1 MALFDFFGSKRKA
14 EAEQKIEEQ
23 KQEQHDEAVARQ
35 REEHPEMH
43 WPVITPINMFVKKPG
58 ETPATQ
64 SAAGAGAGTAATG
77 AETAAAVANAAA
89 DATAAAAGTANAG
102 AATDSSNTATANN
115 TASAE
120 GEQSATA
127 ATPAQPQPTI
137 LSDPLT
143 PERKDEVGALV
154 YEPTLKPD
162 MLKELNLQETLFL
175 EAALLIAHKQHPLD
189 NYDQNRQVIRNH
201 FLDMVRA
208 QEKIY
213 VLYDARTGYPL
224 LDGSFVLMYLDKE
237 HAEIAAKLYAE
248 QMRSV
253 KIIEVPGMAA
263 EPAQLD
269 GKIQMKIFD
278 YLFFLG
284 AENIVIDNGWYKG
297 FLRRSEISAPF
308 YINEDPE
315 KIPPYNPAISFALT
329 EYVGEL
335 RWPVQYGKR
344 KELLQAKFNSVMK
357 LVPKGT
363 YLLPFRNLDEDA
375 ANAGDQAADGAA
387 TEQTAT
393 PTHDG
398 MAETTDAAT
407 ESAEAAKK
415 NHRVQLPMV
424 TLNGK
429 NFMPVYTD
437 IFEFSKKFANS
448 GFRPT
453 RADFQTISRF
463 MGNYDGF
470 IINPQG
476 QAMVIERQKNPNPG
490 QTPAQGTGAKA

>member
-58 ETPATQ
+58 ETPA
-64 SAAGAGAGTAATG
+64 
-77 AETAAAVANAAA
+77 
-89 DATAAAAGTANAG
+89 ATASTVNAGNAEHTAEAAGTASAG
-102 AATDSSNTATANN
+102 AS
-115 TASAE
+115 
-120 GEQSATA
+120 A
-127 ATPAQPQPTI
+127 ATTAQPQPTI

-248 QMRSV
+248 QLRSV

-263 EPAQLD
+263 EPAQHD

-329 EYVGEL
+329 DYVGEL

-375 ANAGDQAADGAA
+375 ANAGDPNADGATA
-387 TEQTAT
+387 EQPAT

-398 MAETTDAAT
+398 MAKTTDAAT

>member
-35 REEHPEMH
+35 RADHPEMH

-58 ETPATQ
+58 ETPAT
-64 SAAGAGAGTAATG
+64 ATG
-77 AETAAAVANAAA
+77 AATTAVAESG
-89 DATAAAAGTANAG
+89 TSTAAGTDTAANSTTEG
-102 AATDSSNTATANN
+102 AVNAAQATNAEHTAEAAD
-115 TASAE
+115 TASA
-120 GEQSATA
+120 GASA
-127 ATPAQPQPTI
+127 ATTAQPQPTI

-208 QEKIY
+208 QQKIY

-248 QMRSV
+248 QLRSV

-329 EYVGEL
+329 DYVGEL

-375 ANAGDQAADGAA
+375 ANAGDPNADGAA
-387 TEQTAT
+387 TEQPAT

-398 MAETTDAAT
+398 MAKTTDAAT

>member
-35 REEHPEMH
+35 RADHPEMH

-58 ETPATQ
+58 DTPAATPG
-64 SAAGAGAGTAATG
+64 AA
-77 AETAAAVANAAA
+77 
-89 DATAAAAGTANAG
+89 ATAAAEAG
-102 AATDSSNTATANN
+102 ANTAVGTDTATNSTTEGAVN
-115 TASAE
+115 AAQAANTEHTAEAADTASA
-120 GEQSATA
+120 GASA
-127 ATPAQPQPTI
+127 ATTAQPQPTI

-162 MLKELNLQETLFL
+162 MLKDLNLQETLFL

-224 LDGSFVLMYLDKE
+224 LDGSFVLMYLEKE

-263 EPAQLD
+263 EPAQHD

-329 EYVGEL
+329 DYVGEL

-363 YLLPFRNLDEDA
+363 YLLPFRNLDEDT

-387 TEQTAT
+387 AEQTAT

>member
-35 REEHPEMH
+35 REEHLEMH

-58 ETPATQ
+58 ETPAT
-64 SAAGAGAGTAATG
+64 APGAAT
-77 AETAAAVANAAA
+77 TAAAEADANTAAGSENAAAAADTANAGTA
-89 DATAAAAGTANAG
+89 DATAQGEHSAAAP
-102 AATDSSNTATANN
+102 AA
-115 TASAE
+115 
-120 GEQSATA
+120 
-127 ATPAQPQPTI
+127 AQPQPTI

-154 YEPTLKPD
+154 YEPTIKPD
-162 MLKELNLQETLFL
+162 MLKDLNLQETLFL

-208 QEKIY
+208 QQKIY

-224 LDGSFVLMYLDKE
+224 LDGSFVLMYLEKE

-253 KIIEVPGMAA
+253 KIIEAPGMAA

-329 EYVGEL
+329 DYVGEL

-375 ANAGDQAADGAA
+375 ANAGEQNTDGAA
-387 TEQTAT
+387 AEQTAT

>member
-77 AETAAAVANAAA
+77 AETAAAGASAAA

-102 AATDSSNTATANN
+102 NAEHTAEAASTENAGTSAATA
-115 TASAE
+115 
-120 GEQSATA
+120 
-127 ATPAQPQPTI
+127 AQPQPTI

-329 EYVGEL
+329 DYVGEL

-375 ANAGDQAADGAA
+375 ANADGQNADGAA
-387 TEQTAT
+387 AEQTAT

>member
-58 ETPATQ
+58 ETPAT
-64 SAAGAGAGTAATG
+64 APGATTTVAAEAGANTATG
-77 AETAAAVANAAA
+77 SEN
-89 DATAAAAGTANAG
+89 TAAAANSANAGTAEHTAAAADTANART
-102 AATDSSNTATANN
+102 AEATAQGEH
-115 TASAE
+115 SA
-120 GEQSATA
+120 A
-127 ATPAQPQPTI
+127 APAAAQPQPTI

-143 PERKDEVGALV
+143 PERKDAVGALV

-224 LDGSFVLMYLDKE
+224 LDGSFVLMYLEKE

-329 EYVGEL
+329 DYVGEL

-363 YLLPFRNLDEDA
+363 YLLPFRNLDEES
-375 ANAGDQAADGAA
+375 ANAGEPNAEDAAA
-387 TEQTAT
+387 EQTAT

-490 QTPAQGTGAKA
+490 QAPAQGAKA

>member
-58 ETPATQ
+58 ETPATAPGAATTAAAEAGANT
-64 SAAGAGAGTAATG
+64 AAGTENAAANTENAGKTENT
-77 AETAAAVANAAA
+77 AETA
-89 DATAAAAGTANAG
+89 
-102 AATDSSNTATANN
+102 NTA
-115 TASAE
+115 
-120 GEQSATA
+120 
-127 ATPAQPQPTI
+127 AQPQPTI

-154 YEPTLKPD
+154 YEPTIRPD
-162 MLKELNLQETLFL
+162 MLKDLNLQETLFL

-224 LDGSFVLMYLDKE
+224 LDGSFVLMYLEKE

-263 EPAQLD
+263 EPAQQG

-329 EYVGEL
+329 DYVGEL

-363 YLLPFRNLDEDA
+363 YLLPFRNLDEET
-375 ANAGDQAADGAA
+375 ANAGEQAAEDAA
-387 TEQTAT
+387 AEQTAT

-490 QTPAQGTGAKA
+490 QAPAQGAKA

>member
-35 REEHPEMH
+35 RADHPEMH

-58 ETPATQ
+58 DTPAATPG
-64 SAAGAGAGTAATG
+64 AA
-77 AETAAAVANAAA
+77 
-89 DATAAAAGTANAG
+89 ATAAAEAG
-102 AATDSSNTATANN
+102 ANTAVGTDTATNSTTEGAVN
-115 TASAE
+115 AAQAANTEHTAEAADTASA
-120 GEQSATA
+120 GASA
-127 ATPAQPQPTI
+127 ATTAQPQPTI

-162 MLKELNLQETLFL
+162 MLKDLNLQETLFL

-224 LDGSFVLMYLDKE
+224 LDGSFVLMYLEKE

-263 EPAQLD
+263 EPAQHD

-329 EYVGEL
+329 DYVGEL

-363 YLLPFRNLDEDA
+363 YLLPFRNLDEDT
-375 ANAGDQAADGAA
+375 ANAGDQTANGAA
-387 TEQTAT
+387 AEQTAT

-490 QTPAQGTGAKA
+490 QTPAQA

>member
-58 ETPATQ
+58 ETPAT
-64 SAAGAGAGTAATG
+64 APGAAT
-77 AETAAAVANAAA
+77 TAAAEAGANTAAGSENAAA
-89 DATAAAAGTANAG
+89 NTTNEGNTAANTENAENTAETANAG
-102 AATDSSNTATANN
+102 AA
-115 TASAE
+115 
-120 GEQSATA
+120 A
-127 ATPAQPQPTI
+127 ATVAQPQPTI

-154 YEPTLKPD
+154 YEPTIKPD

-208 QEKIY
+208 QQKIY

-297 FLRRSEISAPF
+297 FLHRSEISAPF

-315 KIPPYNPAISFALT
+315 KIPPYNPAVSFALT
-329 EYVGEL
+329 DYVGEL

-387 TEQTAT
+387 GEQTAT

-490 QTPAQGTGAKA
+490 QTPAQGAKA

>member
-1 MALFDFFGSKRKA
+1 MALFDFFGSKKKA

-23 KQEQHDEAVARQ
+23 KQEQHDEIVARQ
-35 REEHPEMH
+35 RKEHPEMH
-43 WPVITPINMFVKKPG
+43 WPVMSPINMFVKKPG
-58 ETPATQ
+58 DPNGNPQ
-64 SAAGAGAGTAATG
+64 GTATTSS
-77 AETAAAVANAAA
+77 ETADAPQKEAVSTSETVVASQNA
-89 DATAAAAGTANAG
+89 
-102 AATDSSNTATANN
+102 
-115 TASAE
+115 
-120 GEQSATA
+120 
-127 ATPAQPQPTI
+127 PKPQPTV
-137 LSDPLT
+137 LEDPLS
-143 PERKDEVGALV
+143 PERKDEIGSLV
-154 YEPTLKPD
+154 YEPVLKPE
-162 MLKELNLQETLFL
+162 MLKGLNLQETLFL
-175 EAALLIAHKQHPLD
+175 EAALLIAHKQHPLE
-189 NYDQNRQVIRNH
+189 NYEENRQKVRNH

-208 QEKIY
+208 QQKIY

-224 LDGSFVLMYLDKE
+224 LDGSFVLMYLEKE

-248 QMRSV
+248 QLRSV
-253 KIIEVPGMAA
+253 RIIEVPGMAA
-263 EPAQLD
+263 DPVQLD

-308 YINEDPE
+308 YINEDPA
-315 KIPPYNPAISFALT
+315 KIPPYNPAISFALMD
-329 EYVGEL
+329 YVGEL

-344 KELLQAKFNSVMK
+344 KELLQAKFSAVMK

-363 YLLPFRNLDEDA
+363 YILPFRTLDEE
-375 ANAGDQAADGAA
+375 ANAGDPAAEGETAA
-387 TEQTAT
+387 ASAT

-398 MAETTDAAT
+398 RAETTDAAA
-407 ESAEAAKK
+407 ESAEATKK
-415 NHRVQLPMV
+415 NHRIQLPMV

-476 QAMVIERQKNPNPG
+476 QAMVIERRKNPAPAA
-490 QTPAQGTGAKA
+490 TPTPTGKDTQSES

>member
-35 REEHPEMH
+35 RADHPEMH

-58 ETPATQ
+58 DTPAATPG
-64 SAAGAGAGTAATG
+64 AA
-77 AETAAAVANAAA
+77 
-89 DATAAAAGTANAG
+89 ATAAAEAGANTAAGT
-102 AATDSSNTATANN
+102 DTATNSTTEGAVNAAQAANTEHTAEAAD
-115 TASAE
+115 TASA
-120 GEQSATA
+120 GASA
-127 ATPAQPQPTI
+127 ATTAQPQPTI

-162 MLKELNLQETLFL
+162 MLKDLNLQETLFL

-224 LDGSFVLMYLDKE
+224 LDGSFVLMYLEKE

-263 EPAQLD
+263 EPAQHD

-329 EYVGEL
+329 DYVGEL

-363 YLLPFRNLDEDA
+363 YLLPFRNLDEDT
-375 ANAGDQAADGAA
+375 ANAGAQAADGAA
-387 TEQTAT
+387 AEQTAT

-490 QTPAQGTGAKA
+490 QVPAQGTGAKA

>member
-58 ETPATQ
+58 ETPATAPGAATTAAAEAGANT
-64 SAAGAGAGTAATG
+64 AAGTENAAANTENAGKTENT
-77 AETAAAVANAAA
+77 AETA
-89 DATAAAAGTANAG
+89 
-102 AATDSSNTATANN
+102 NTA
-115 TASAE
+115 
-120 GEQSATA
+120 
-127 ATPAQPQPTI
+127 AQPQPTI

-154 YEPTLKPD
+154 YEPTIRPD
-162 MLKELNLQETLFL
+162 MLKDLNLQETLFL

-224 LDGSFVLMYLDKE
+224 LDGSFVLMYLEKE

-263 EPAQLD
+263 EPAQQG

-315 KIPPYNPAISFALT
+315 KIPPYNPTISFALT
-329 EYVGEL
+329 DYVGEL

-363 YLLPFRNLDEDA
+363 YLLPFRNLDEET
-375 ANAGDQAADGAA
+375 ANAGEQNADDAAA
-387 TEQTAT
+387 EQTAT

-490 QTPAQGTGAKA
+490 QAPAQGAKA

>member
-329 EYVGEL
+329 DYVGEL

>member
-58 ETPATQ
+58 ETPATAPGAATTAAAEAGANT
-64 SAAGAGAGTAATG
+64 AAGSENAAANTENAGTAD
-77 AETAAAVANAAA
+77 AAAQGEHSAAA
-89 DATAAAAGTANAG
+89 PAA
-102 AATDSSNTATANN
+102 
-115 TASAE
+115 
-120 GEQSATA
+120 
-127 ATPAQPQPTI
+127 AQPQPTI

-162 MLKELNLQETLFL
+162 MLKDLNLQETLFL

-224 LDGSFVLMYLDKE
+224 LDGSFVLMYLEKE

-329 EYVGEL
+329 DYVGEL

-363 YLLPFRNLDEDA
+363 YLLPFRNLDEES
-375 ANAGDQAADGAA
+375 ANAGEPNADGAA
-387 TEQTAT
+387 AEQTAT

-490 QTPAQGTGAKA
+490 QAPAQGAGAKA

>member
-35 REEHPEMH
+35 RADHPEMH

-58 ETPATQ
+58 DTPAATPG
-64 SAAGAGAGTAATG
+64 AA
-77 AETAAAVANAAA
+77 
-89 DATAAAAGTANAG
+89 ATAAAEAG
-102 AATDSSNTATANN
+102 ANTAVGTDTATNSTTEGAVN
-115 TASAE
+115 AAQAANTEHTAEAADTASA
-120 GEQSATA
+120 GASA
-127 ATPAQPQPTI
+127 ATTAQPQPTI

-162 MLKELNLQETLFL
+162 MLKDLNLQETLFL

-224 LDGSFVLMYLDKE
+224 LDGSFVLMYLEKE

-263 EPAQLD
+263 EPAQHD

-329 EYVGEL
+329 DYVGEL

-363 YLLPFRNLDEDA
+363 YLLPFRNLDEDT

-387 TEQTAT
+387 AEQTST

>member
-14 EAEQKIEEQ
+14 VAEQKIEEQ

-35 REEHPEMH
+35 RADHPEMH

-58 ETPATQ
+58 ETPAATPGAAATATAEAGANT
-64 SAAGAGAGTAATG
+64 AAGSENA
-77 AETAAAVANAAA
+77 AAAVNS
-89 DATAAAAGTANAG
+89 ANAG
-102 AATDSSNTATANN
+102 NADAAAQGENSAAAPAT
-115 TASAE
+115 
-120 GEQSATA
+120 
-127 ATPAQPQPTI
+127 AQPQPTI

-162 MLKELNLQETLFL
+162 MLKDLNLQETLFL

-208 QEKIY
+208 QENIY

-224 LDGSFVLMYLDKE
+224 LDGSFVLMYFEKE

-263 EPAQLD
+263 EPAQHD

-329 EYVGEL
+329 DYVGEL

-363 YLLPFRNLDEDA
+363 YLLPFRNLDEDT

-387 TEQTAT
+387 AEQTAT

-490 QTPAQGTGAKA
+490 QVPAQGAKA

>member
-58 ETPATQ
+58 ETPATAPGAATTAAAEAGANT
-64 SAAGAGAGTAATG
+64 AAGSENAAANTENAGTAD
-77 AETAAAVANAAA
+77 AAAQGEHSAAA
-89 DATAAAAGTANAG
+89 PAA
-102 AATDSSNTATANN
+102 
-115 TASAE
+115 
-120 GEQSATA
+120 
-127 ATPAQPQPTI
+127 AQPQPTI

-162 MLKELNLQETLFL
+162 MLKDLNLQETLFL

-224 LDGSFVLMYLDKE
+224 LDGSFVLMYLEKE

-329 EYVGEL
+329 DYVGGL

-363 YLLPFRNLDEDA
+363 YLLPFRNLDEES
-375 ANAGDQAADGAA
+375 ANAGEPNADGAA
-387 TEQTAT
+387 AEQTAT

-490 QTPAQGTGAKA
+490 QAPAQGAGAKA

>member
-58 ETPATQ
+58 ETPAT
-64 SAAGAGAGTAATG
+64 APGAATTAAAEAGANTAADSENAAANTENAG
-77 AETAAAVANAAA
+77 NTENTAETAN
-89 DATAAAAGTANAG
+89 TANAG
-102 AATDSSNTATANN
+102 AA
-115 TASAE
+115 
-120 GEQSATA
+120 A
-127 ATPAQPQPTI
+127 ATTAQPTI

-162 MLKELNLQETLFL
+162 MLKDLNLQETLFL

-224 LDGSFVLMYLDKE
+224 LDGSFVLMYLEKE

-329 EYVGEL
+329 DYVGEL

-363 YLLPFRNLDEDA
+363 YLLPFRNLDEDT
-375 ANAGDQAADGAA
+375 ANAGDPNANGVAA
-387 TEQTAT
+387 EQTAT

-407 ESAEAAKK
+407 ESEEAAKK

-490 QTPAQGTGAKA
+490 QAPAQGTKA

>member
-58 ETPATQ
+58 ETPAT
-64 SAAGAGAGTAATG
+64 APGAATTAAAEAGANTAADSENAAANTENAG
-77 AETAAAVANAAA
+77 KTENTAETAN
-89 DATAAAAGTANAG
+89 TANAG
-102 AATDSSNTATANN
+102 AA
-115 TASAE
+115 
-120 GEQSATA
+120 A
-127 ATPAQPQPTI
+127 ATTAQPTI

-162 MLKELNLQETLFL
+162 MLKDLNLQETLFL

-224 LDGSFVLMYLDKE
+224 LDGSFVLMYLEKE

-329 EYVGEL
+329 DYVGEL

-375 ANAGDQAADGAA
+375 ANAGEQNADGAA
-387 TEQTAT
+387 AEQTAT

-490 QTPAQGTGAKA
+490 QAPAQGAKA

>member
-35 REEHPEMH
+35 RADHPEMH

-58 ETPATQ
+58 ETPA
-64 SAAGAGAGTAATG
+64 
-77 AETAAAVANAAA
+77 
-89 DATAAAAGTANAG
+89 ATAAAEAGANTAAGTDTAANSTTEG
-102 AATDSSNTATANN
+102 AVNATQAADTEHTAEAAD
-115 TASAE
+115 TASA
-120 GEQSATA
+120 GASAATA
-127 ATPAQPQPTI
+127 AQPQPTI

-162 MLKELNLQETLFL
+162 MLKDLNLQETLFL

-248 QMRSV
+248 QLRSV

-329 EYVGEL
+329 DYVGEL

-363 YLLPFRNLDEDA
+363 YLLPFRNLDEDT

-387 TEQTAT
+387 AEQTST

>member
-58 ETPATQ
+58 EIPATQ

-77 AETAAAVANAAA
+77 AETAAAGASAAA

-102 AATDSSNTATANN
+102 NAEHTAEAASTENAGTSAATA
-115 TASAE
+115 
-120 GEQSATA
+120 
-127 ATPAQPQPTI
+127 AQPQPTI

-329 EYVGEL
+329 DYVGEL

-375 ANAGDQAADGAA
+375 ANADGQNADGAA
-387 TEQTAT
+387 AEQTAT

>member
-35 REEHPEMH
+35 RADHPEMH

-58 ETPATQ
+58 DTPAATPG
-64 SAAGAGAGTAATG
+64 AA
-77 AETAAAVANAAA
+77 
-89 DATAAAAGTANAG
+89 ATAAAEAG
-102 AATDSSNTATANN
+102 ANTAVGTDTATNSTTEGAVN
-115 TASAE
+115 AAQAANTEHTAEAADTASA
-120 GEQSATA
+120 GASA
-127 ATPAQPQPTI
+127 ATTAQPQPTI

-162 MLKELNLQETLFL
+162 MLKDLNLQETLFL

-224 LDGSFVLMYLDKE
+224 LDGSFVLMYLEKG

-263 EPAQLD
+263 EPAQHD

-329 EYVGEL
+329 DYVGEL

-363 YLLPFRNLDEDA
+363 YLLPFRNLDEDT
-375 ANAGDQAADGAA
+375 ANAGDQTANGAA
-387 TEQTAT
+387 AEQTAT

>member
-35 REEHPEMH
+35 RADHPEMH

-58 ETPATQ
+58 ETPAT
-64 SAAGAGAGTAATG
+64 APGTAT
-77 AETAAAVANAAA
+77 
-89 DATAAAAGTANAG
+89 TAAAAAEAGANTAAGSENVAANTTNEGNAAANTENAG
-102 AATDSSNTATANN
+102 KTENTA
-115 TASAE
+115 
-120 GEQSATA
+120 A
-127 ATPAQPQPTI
+127 AAPAAAQPQPTI

-154 YEPTLKPD
+154 YEPTIKPD

-224 LDGSFVLMYLDKE
+224 LDGSFVLMYLEKE

-329 EYVGEL
+329 DYVGEL

-363 YLLPFRNLDEDA
+363 YLLPSRNPDEDA
-375 ANAGDQAADGAA
+375 ANAGEQNADGAA
-387 TEQTAT
+387 AEQTAT

-490 QTPAQGTGAKA
+490 QAPAQGAKA

>member
-35 REEHPEMH
+35 RADHPEMH

-58 ETPATQ
+58 ETPAT
-64 SAAGAGAGTAATG
+64 APGTAT
-77 AETAAAVANAAA
+77 
-89 DATAAAAGTANAG
+89 TAAAAAEAGANTAAGSENVAANTTNEGNAAANTENAG
-102 AATDSSNTATANN
+102 KTENTA
-115 TASAE
+115 
-120 GEQSATA
+120 A
-127 ATPAQPQPTI
+127 AAPAAAQPQPTI

-154 YEPTLKPD
+154 YEPTIKPD

-224 LDGSFVLMYLDKE
+224 LDGSFVLMYLEKE
-237 HAEIAAKLYAE
+237 HAEMAAKLYTE
-248 QMRSV
+248 QMRAV

-329 EYVGEL
+329 DYVGEL

-363 YLLPFRNLDEDA
+363 YLLPFRNLDEET

-387 TEQTAT
+387 GEQTAT

-490 QTPAQGTGAKA
+490 QTPAQGAKA

>member
-1 MALFDFFGSKRKA
+1 MALFDFFGSKKKA

-23 KQEQHDEAVARQ
+23 KQEQHDEIVARQ

-43 WPVITPINMFVKKPG
+43 WPVMSPINMFVKKPG
-58 ETPATQ
+58 DPT
-64 SAAGAGAGTAATG
+64 GAPQGTATSS
-77 AETAAAVANAAA
+77 ETAAAPQEE
-89 DATAAAAGTANAG
+89 ATAAVGE
-102 AATDSSNTATANN
+102 AATASTA
-115 TASAE
+115 
-120 GEQSATA
+120 
-127 ATPAQPQPTI
+127 PKPQPTV
-137 LSDPLT
+137 LEDPLS
-143 PERKDEVGALV
+143 PERKDEVGSLV
-154 YEPTLKPD
+154 YEPVLKPE

-175 EAALLIAHKQHPLD
+175 EAALLIAHKQHPLE
-189 NYDQNRQVIRNH
+189 NYEENRQKVRNH

-208 QEKIY
+208 QQKIY
-213 VLYDARTGYPL
+213 VLYDTRTGYPL
-224 LDGSFVLMYLDKE
+224 LDGSFVLMYLEKE

-248 QMRSV
+248 QLRSV
-253 KIIEVPGMAA
+253 RIIEVPGMAA
-263 EPAQLD
+263 DPVQLD

-308 YINEDPE
+308 YINEDPA
-315 KIPPYNPAISFALT
+315 KIPPYNPAISFALMD
-329 EYVGEL
+329 YVGEL

-344 KELLQAKFNSVMK
+344 KELLQAKFSTVMK

-363 YLLPFRNLDEDA
+363 YILPFRTLDEE
-375 ANAGDQAADGAA
+375 ANAGDPTAEGETAAAS
-387 TEQTAT
+387 AT

-398 MAETTDAAT
+398 RAETTDAAA
-407 ESAEAAKK
+407 ESAEATKK
-415 NHRVQLPMV
+415 NHRIQLPMV

-476 QAMVIERQKNPNPG
+476 QAMVIERRKN
-490 QTPAQGTGAKA
+490 QAPAAPATGTDTKAEG

>member
-35 REEHPEMH
+35 RADHPEMH

-58 ETPATQ
+58 DTPAATPG
-64 SAAGAGAGTAATG
+64 AA
-77 AETAAAVANAAA
+77 
-89 DATAAAAGTANAG
+89 ATAAAEAG
-102 AATDSSNTATANN
+102 ANTAVGTDTATNSTTEGAVN
-115 TASAE
+115 AAQAANTEHTAEAADTASA
-120 GEQSATA
+120 GASA
-127 ATPAQPQPTI
+127 ATTAQPQPTI

-162 MLKELNLQETLFL
+162 MLKDLNLQETLFL

-224 LDGSFVLMYLDKE
+224 LDGSFVLMYLEKE

-263 EPAQLD
+263 EPAQHD

-329 EYVGEL
+329 DYVGEL

-363 YLLPFRNLDEDA
+363 YLLPFRNLDEDT
-375 ANAGDQAADGAA
+375 ANAGDQTANGAA
-387 TEQTAT
+387 AEQTAT

>member
-58 ETPATQ
+58 ETPATVAGAATTAADEAGANT
-64 SAAGAGAGTAATG
+64 AAGS
-77 AETAAAVANAAA
+77 ENAAA
-89 DATAAAAGTANAG
+89 NTTNEGNTAANTENAENTAETANAG
-102 AATDSSNTATANN
+102 AA
-115 TASAE
+115 
-120 GEQSATA
+120 A
-127 ATPAQPQPTI
+127 ATVAQPQPTI

-224 LDGSFVLMYLDKE
+224 LDGSFVLMYLEKE

-329 EYVGEL
+329 DYVGEL

-363 YLLPFRNLDEDA
+363 YLLPFRNLNEDA
-375 ANAGDQAADGAA
+375 ANAGEQNADGAA
-387 TEQTAT
+387 AEQTAT

>member
-1 MALFDFFGSKRKA
+1 MALFDFFGSKKKA

-23 KQEQHDEAVARQ
+23 KQEQHDEIVARQ

-43 WPVITPINMFVKKPG
+43 WPVMSPINMFVKKPG
-58 ETPATQ
+58 DPT
-64 SAAGAGAGTAATG
+64 GAPQGTATSS
-77 AETAAAVANAAA
+77 ETAAAPQEE
-89 DATAAAAGTANAG
+89 ATAAVGE
-102 AATDSSNTATANN
+102 AATASTA
-115 TASAE
+115 
-120 GEQSATA
+120 
-127 ATPAQPQPTI
+127 PKPQPTV
-137 LSDPLT
+137 LEDPLS
-143 PERKDEVGALV
+143 PERKDEVGSLV
-154 YEPTLKPD
+154 YEPVLKPE

-175 EAALLIAHKQHPLD
+175 EAALLIAHKQHPLE
-189 NYDQNRQVIRNH
+189 NYEENRQKVRNH

-208 QEKIY
+208 QQKIY

-224 LDGSFVLMYLDKE
+224 LDGSFVLMYLEKE

-248 QMRSV
+248 QLRSIR
-253 KIIEVPGMAA
+253 IIEVPGMAA
-263 EPAQLD
+263 DPVQLD

-308 YINEDPE
+308 YINEDPA
-315 KIPPYNPAISFALT
+315 KIPPYNPAISFALMD
-329 EYVGEL
+329 YVGEL

-344 KELLQAKFNSVMK
+344 KELLQAKFSTVMK

-363 YLLPFRNLDEDA
+363 YILPFRTLDEE
-375 ANAGDQAADGAA
+375 ANAGDPTAEGETAAAS
-387 TEQTAT
+387 AT

-398 MAETTDAAT
+398 RAETTDAAA
-407 ESAEAAKK
+407 ESAEATKK
-415 NHRVQLPMV
+415 NHRIQLPMV

-476 QAMVIERQKNPNPG
+476 QAMVIERRKNPA
-490 QTPAQGTGAKA
+490 PAAPATGTDTKAEG

>member
-35 REEHPEMH
+35 RADHPEMH

-58 ETPATQ
+58 ETPAT
-64 SAAGAGAGTAATG
+64 ATG
-77 AETAAAVANAAA
+77 AAETGAN
-89 DATAAAAGTANAG
+89 TAAGT
-102 AATDSSNTATANN
+102 DTATANVPTEGTVDAAQAAN
-115 TASAE
+115 TERTAEAADAGTTAASA
-120 GEQSATA
+120 
-127 ATPAQPQPTI
+127 AQPQPTI

-208 QEKIY
+208 QQKIY

-248 QMRSV
+248 QLRSV

-329 EYVGEL
+329 DYVGEL

-375 ANAGDQAADGAA
+375 ANAGAQAADGAA
-387 TEQTAT
+387 AEQPAT

-398 MAETTDAAT
+398 MAKTTDAAT

>member
-35 REEHPEMH
+35 RADHPEMH

-58 ETPATQ
+58 DTPAATPG
-64 SAAGAGAGTAATG
+64 AA
-77 AETAAAVANAAA
+77 
-89 DATAAAAGTANAG
+89 ATAAAEAGANTAAGT
-102 AATDSSNTATANN
+102 DTATNSTTEGAVNAAQAANTEHTAEAAD
-115 TASAE
+115 TASA
-120 GEQSATA
+120 GASA
-127 ATPAQPQPTI
+127 ATTAQPQPTI

-162 MLKELNLQETLFL
+162 MLKDLNLQETLFL
-175 EAALLIAHKQHPLD
+175 EAALLIAHKQNPLD

-224 LDGSFVLMYLDKE
+224 LDGSFVLMYLEKE

-263 EPAQLD
+263 EPAQHD

-329 EYVGEL
+329 DYVGEL

-363 YLLPFRNLDEDA
+363 YLLPFRNLDEDT

-387 TEQTAT
+387 AEQTAT

-490 QTPAQGTGAKA
+490 QVPAQGTGAKA

>member
-35 REEHPEMH
+35 RADHPEMH

-58 ETPATQ
+58 ETPAATPG
-64 SAAGAGAGTAATG
+64 AA
-77 AETAAAVANAAA
+77 
-89 DATAAAAGTANAG
+89 ATAAAEAG
-102 AATDSSNTATANN
+102 ANTAVGTDTATNSTTEGAVNAAQAAN
-115 TASAE
+115 TEHTAE
-120 GEQSATA
+120 AAA
-127 ATPAQPQPTI
+127 ATTAQPQPTI

-162 MLKELNLQETLFL
+162 MLKDLNLQETLFL

-224 LDGSFVLMYLDKE
+224 LDGSFVLMYLEKE

-263 EPAQLD
+263 EPAQHD

-329 EYVGEL
+329 DYVGEL

-363 YLLPFRNLDEDA
+363 YLLPFRNLDEDT
-375 ANAGDQAADGAA
+375 ANAGDQTANGAA
-387 TEQTAT
+387 AEQTAT

>member
-1 MALFDFFGSKRKA
+1 MALFDFFGSKKKA

-23 KQEQHDEAVARQ
+23 KQEQHDEIVARQ

-43 WPVITPINMFVKKPG
+43 WPVMSPINMFVKKPDVPN
-58 ETPATQ
+58 TNTQ
-64 SAAGAGAGTAATG
+64 GTATVSS
-77 AETAAAVANAAA
+77 EAAA
-89 DATAAAAGTANAG
+89 TSQEGT
-102 AATDSSNTATANN
+102 TVRTSETS
-115 TASAE
+115 TASLSQDA
-120 GEQSATA
+120 
-127 ATPAQPQPTI
+127 PKPQPTI
-137 LSDPLT
+137 LKDPLS
-143 PERKDEVGALV
+143 PERKEEVGSLV
-154 YEPTLKPD
+154 YEPVLKPE
-162 MLKELNLQETLFL
+162 MLKGLNLQETLFL
-175 EAALLIAHKQHPLD
+175 EAALLIAHKQHPLE
-189 NYDQNRQVIRNH
+189 NYEENRQKVRNH

-208 QEKIY
+208 QQKIY

-224 LDGSFVLMYLDKE
+224 LDGSFVLMYLEKE

-248 QMRSV
+248 QLRSV
-253 KIIEVPGMAA
+253 RIIEVPGMAA
-263 EPAQLD
+263 DPVQLD

-308 YINEDPE
+308 YINEDPA
-315 KIPPYNPAISFALT
+315 KIPPYNPAISFALMD
-329 EYVGEL
+329 YVGEL

-344 KELLQAKFNSVMK
+344 KELLQAKFSTVMK

-363 YLLPFRNLDEDA
+363 YILPFRTLDEEDA
-375 ANAGDQAADGAA
+375 TNNEAAESTAAESAA
-387 TEQTAT
+387 T
-393 PTHDG
+393 PMHDG
-398 MAETTDAAT
+398 RAETTDAAA
-407 ESAEAAKK
+407 ESAEATKK
-415 NHRVQLPMV
+415 NHRIQLPMV

-476 QAMVIERQKNPNPG
+476 QAMVIERRKNP
-490 QTPAQGTGAKA
+490 TPAATPAPTAGTDTKSEG